1 MAMTLEQY
9 RAEFQ
14 AMLDA
19 GEKELL
25 RAEYVSLIG
34 YDPSMTVDEVREIIA
49 DYKHNVALYGDVT
62 DGGFGPYVPDPVQ
75 TRADVDADD
84 DGRYPGWHSMQSAAR
99 DAW

>member
-1 MAMTLEQY
+1 MALILTQEQY

-14 AMLDA
+14 ALLDA

-34 YDPSMTVDEVREIIA
+34 YDPFEDDPTLSLSAVRDVLA
-49 DYKHNVALYGDVT
+49 DYKRTFVDV
-62 DGGFGPYVPDPVQ
+62 
-75 TRADVDADD
+75 DD
-84 DGRYPGWHSMQSAAR
+84 DGHYPGWTSMQSATR

>member
-14 AMLDA
+14 ALLDA

-34 YDPSMTVDEVREIIA
+34 YDPFEDDPTLSLSVVRDVLAE
-49 DYKHNVALYGDVT
+49 YK
-62 DGGFGPYVPDPVQ
+62 Q
-75 TRADVDADD
+75 TFVDVDDD
-84 DGRYPGWHSMQSAAR
+84 DGHYPGWHSMQSATR

>member
-25 RAEYVSLIG
+25 RAEYIALIG
-34 YDPSMTVDEVREIIA
+34 YDPFEDDPTLSLSVVRDVLA
-49 DYKHNVALYGDVT
+49 DYKRT
-62 DGGFGPYVPDPVQ
+62 F
-75 TRADVDADD
+75 VDADTD
-84 DGRYPGWHSMQSAAR
+84 ASNYPGWHSMQSAAR
-99 DAW
+99 DNY